1 MNVTLP
7 PPLDIYVSA
16 EASTDVE
23 RLADCFASNA
33 MVRDEGRT
41 ITGWDAIKAWKKDTK
56 ARYQYTLQPLDVI
69 QNKSAV
75 KMRARL
81 TGKCVVCGVAAAD
94 ARSVRRTRQAS
105 LHQEV

>member
-23 RLADCFASNA
+23 RLADCFASDA
-33 MVRDEGRT
+33 VVRDEGRT
-41 ITGWDAIKAWKKDTK
+41 ITGLDAIKAWKKDTK

-81 TGKCVVCGVAAAD
+81 MGKFPGSPIEVTYRFELAD
-94 ARSVRRTRQAS
+94 GKIVRLEIQ
-105 LHQEV
+105 

>member
-23 RLADCFASNA
+23 RLTDCFASDA
-33 MVRDEGRT
+33 VVRDEGCT
-41 ITGWDAIKAWKKDTK
+41 ITGLDAIRAWKKDTK
-56 ARYQYTLQPLDVI
+56 ARYQYALQPLDVI
-69 QNKSAV
+69 QSKSAV

-81 TGKCVVCGVAAAD
+81 AGKFPGSPIEVTYRFKLAD
-94 ARSVRRTRQAS
+94 GKIVRLEIQ
-105 LHQEV
+105 